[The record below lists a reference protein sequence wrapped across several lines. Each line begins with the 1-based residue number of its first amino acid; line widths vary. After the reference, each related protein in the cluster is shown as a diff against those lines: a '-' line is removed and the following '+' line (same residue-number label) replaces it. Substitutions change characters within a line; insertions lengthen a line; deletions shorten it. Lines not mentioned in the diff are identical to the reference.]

1 MCQVAKAYM
10 DHIYMLHDQPHPVRL
25 LVLTSPNQPTNS
37 VFLSHKTST
46 SQPKP
51 AQKPTSEQALKELF
65 KPTGKPKGW
74 MVFFTSTWK
83 VICHALCTQVRVNGI
98 LGSLLLVT
106 LNMWLL
112 SLWSLY
118 GHPQHFGLTDSMAC
132 SVPELTTWLQQRK
145 LKTALLLQHLERA
158 NTRRTGS
165 IRTENSG
172 WAIGSV
178 SNCSTT
184 SKPPFQ
190 VLNNIGKMAYCLNI
204 LRLARLIM
212 WSMSRSW
219 IKLLCWLILC
229 IGPCLHSWGR
239 EVLKKKSM
247 CLFQWR
253 FCSNYG
259 GFYRHIGSSPMVWSK
274 MRPWQPGRTIA
285 SPKPWLFF
293 NESHHGNFIDSK

>member
-1 MCQVAKAYM
+1 MSSLTRTVSSLYGRNCLNRRANQR
-10 DHIYMLHDQPHPVRL
+10 PVRL
-25 LVLTSPNQPTNS
+25 VVNDRKFSAKT
-37 VFLSHKTST
+37 VYFSHT
-46 SQPKP
+46 KP
-51 AQKPTSEQALKELF
+51 ASSNNPRSYTIVSALAEQAS
-65 KPTGKPKGW
+65 KGW

-83 VICHALCTQVRVNGI
+83 VICHALCTRVRVNGI

-285 SPKPWLFF
+285 SPKAWLFF